1 MEYIRYIIYIILFLL
16 ALIKSENDNYLLLC
30 FIILVNLLVIIF
42 NQKSRLDYF
51 TSSISIIIGFL
62 VLGENYSTNNIHF
75 DVSIPLLGII
85 LDVINVH
92 QELKANFQNQNTF
105 DNWLFPIKM
114 SEEKFIINIIIY
126 AFAYVSLFFINF
138 QKYTAM
144 FAFFISVYTIKI
156 AVLIVGRFVK
166 TEIVDDKIFWC
177 FKERDVRIQRL
188 NFDNLEDERDNPN
201 NIYIGTIFNSPL
213 IKEIYDVVMISSVSF
228 FFGATKETVV
238 LTTIVLTG
246 LSILISKN
254 KV

>member
-1 MEYIRYIIYIILFLL
+1 MEYIKYIIYIIIFVL
-16 ALIKSENDNYLLLC
+16 ALIKSKNDNYLLLC
-30 FIILVNLLVIIF
+30 FIILMNILITIF
-42 NQKSRLDYF
+42 NQKSRIDYL
-51 TSSISIIIGFL
+51 TSSVSIIIGFL

-85 LDVINVH
+85 VDVINVH
-92 QELKANFQNQNTF
+92 QELKVAENIF

-114 SEEKFIINIIIY
+114 TNEKFILYVIIY
-126 AFAYVSLFFINF
+126 SFAYISLFFIDF

-144 FAFFISVYTIKI
+144 FAFLISIYTIKI
-156 AVLIVGRFVK
+156 AIMVAGRFVK
-166 TEIVDDKIFWC
+166 TEIIDDKIYWC

-201 NIYIGTIFNSPL
+201 NIYIGTVFNSPL
-213 IKEIYDVVMISSVSF
+213 IKEIYDIVMLSSVSF
-228 FFGATKETVV
+228 FFGATSESVV
-238 LTTIVLTG
+238 LTTIVLTA